1 MTVAGLLLA
10 AGAGSRLGT
19 PKALVELDGEP
30 LLRRGIRVLRDG
42 GCDPV
47 LVVLGAAVVEIAD
60 AEVVV
65 AEDWAEGLSASLR
78 AGLAALPATVDA
90 VVVALV
96 DQPQVGSGAVR
107 RLVAATGGDAAVATY
122 AGEPRNPVLLRRA
135 AWAEVAAA
143 AIGDSGAR
151 GWLRAHPDRVVH
163 VPCDGT
169 GSADD
174 VDTPDDL
181 ARASGPRTSPPTST
195 EHGSR

>member
-19 PKALVELDGEP
+19 PKALVSLDGEP
-30 LLRRGIRVLRDG
+30 LLRKGVRLLRDG

-47 LVVLGAAVVEIAD
+47 LVVLGAALVEVED

-65 AEDWAEGLSASLR
+65 ADDWAEGLSASLR
-78 AGLAALPATVDA
+78 AGLEALPADVDA

-96 DQPQVGSGAVR
+96 DQPQVGSDAVR
-107 RLVAATGGDAAVATY
+107 LLVGATDGDAVVATY
-122 AGEPRNPVLLRRA
+122 GGEPRNPVLLRRA
-135 AWAEVAAA
+135 VWDEVAAA
-143 AIGDSGAR
+143 AVGDSGAR
-151 GWLRAHPDRVVH
+151 AWLRAHPDRVVH
-163 VPCDGT
+163 VACDAT

-181 ARASGPRTSPPTST
+181 ARASGRTASRPRPTASGST
-195 EHGSR
+195 